1 MRKLFLSGRAELVKM
16 RHTFLYPLHILAA
29 VCGSGIFLL
38 YYRRAISSE
47 WTQLSALGEVIG
59 IALPLAVSLVCA
71 GSVRLEEENHFQ
83 VFLAG
88 TVCKHHAFR
97 AKCLTLWLLG
107 ACAIAG
113 AVLLFEAGSCVWL
126 GRKIV
131 PVQNILALVLV
142 LCLGSVPLYLE
153 HLFLSLRF
161 SGAVSMGTGTVQ
173 FILSALF
180 LTGLGNGRW
189 QFFPCTWSA
198 RGAALLSVSVKGGE
212 DGVFSIPEWSGWM
225 GTCLLI
231 LTVLYAIIR
240 IWFYFREQ

>member
-1 MRKLFLSGRAELVKM
+1 MKEWFLCERAELIKM

-29 VCGSGIFLL
+29 ICGSGIFLL
-38 YYRRAISSE
+38 YYRGAISSE
-47 WTQLSALGEVIG
+47 WSQLSALAEVIG

-83 VFLAG
+83 VFLSG
-88 TVCKHHAFR
+88 TIRKHHAFR
-97 AKCLTLWLLG
+97 AKCLVLWLLG
-107 ACAIAG
+107 ALTIAG
-113 AVLLFEAGSCVWL
+113 TVLLFEAGSYVWL
-126 GRKIV
+126 GREIV
-131 PVQNILALVLV
+131 PVKNRIALVLI

-153 HLFLSLRF
+153 HLFLSLRL
-161 SGAVSMGTGTVQ
+161 SGVISMAVGTAQ

-198 RGAALLSVSVKGGE
+198 RCTALFSISVKE
-212 DGVFSIPEWSGWM
+212 CADGTFAFPGWM

-231 LTVLYAIIR
+231 LAALYAIIR
-240 IWFYFREQ
+240 IWFHFREQ

>member
-1 MRKLFLSGRAELVKM
+1 MKELFLCGRAELVKM

-29 VCGSGIFLL
+29 VCGSVFFLL
-38 YYRRAISSE
+38 YYRRAISGG
-47 WTQLSALGEVIG
+47 WTQLSALAEVIG

-83 VFLAG
+83 VFLSG
-88 TVCKHHAFR
+88 TVRKHHAFQ
-97 AKCLTLWLLG
+97 AKCMILWLLG
-107 ACAIAG
+107 AFTIAG
-113 AVLLFEAGSCVWL
+113 AVLLFEAGSCIWL
-126 GRKIV
+126 GREIV
-131 PVQNILALVLV
+131 PVQDSIALVLI

-153 HLFLSLRF
+153 HLFFSLRL
-161 SGAVSMGTGTVQ
+161 SGAVSMAVGTAQ

-198 RGAALLSVSVKGGE
+198 RGAALFSVSVKEGTGGALSFPRE
-212 DGVFSIPEWSGWM
+212 TGI
-225 GTCLLI
+225 CLLI
-231 LTVLYAIIR
+231 TAVLYAIIR